1 LGSAIIIS
9 MSTGCGVGFGVGF
22 DIATWTKASAV
33 AGLPGVDVPDGEG
46 GGLEVE
52 TGGDP
57 DVVGGGLLTAGWTG
71 QPVIPA

>member
-1 LGSAIIIS
+1 
-9 MSTGCGVGFGVGF
+9 MV
-22 DIATWTKASAV
+22 
-33 AGLPGVDVPDGEG
+33 GLPGVDVPIGEG

-52 TGGDP
+52 DGGDP